1 MHMIL
6 EAEPTA
12 TSTLDPGMRVRLP
25 EGMLG
30 LPGTTEFELVSNKE
44 SLPIMWLRSTG
55 ADQLSFPVVEP
66 GPWVPNYQLELNDAD
81 AAFLGDVST
90 ARAALVLTVLT
101 VRSLTPQK
109 ATINLVGP
117 IVINRQTLTGKQ
129 VLLANSERYSVEHP
143 IVDETAP
150 AKVGTC

>member
-1 MHMIL
+1 MNMIL

-12 TSTLDPGMRVRLP
+12 TSALDPGARVRLP
-25 EGMLG
+25 EGMVG
-30 LPGTTEFELVSNKE
+30 LPGATEFELVSNEE

-55 ADQLSFPVVEP
+55 ADRLSFPVVEP
-66 GPWVPNYQLELNDAD
+66 GPWVPNYKLELNDAD
-81 AAFLGDVST
+81 AAFLGD
-90 ARAALVLTVLT
+90 AAAQTPLVLTVLT

-143 IVDETAP
+143 IIDETAP
-150 AKVGTC
+150 AKPGTC